1 MSIASDCTLLYKWSI
16 AVATMILSMICVA
29 RQVSYLIQRGEGS
42 PAGGQ
47 GFNGVHQVLLLTC
60 HLVHHLYTGHGH
72 VLCT

>member
-16 AVATMILSMICVA
+16 AVATMILSMVCVA